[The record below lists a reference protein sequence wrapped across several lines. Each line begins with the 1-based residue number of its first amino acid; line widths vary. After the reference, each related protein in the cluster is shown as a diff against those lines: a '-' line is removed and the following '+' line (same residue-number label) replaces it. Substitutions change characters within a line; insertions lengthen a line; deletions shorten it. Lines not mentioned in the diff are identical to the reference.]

1 MAQMI
6 VREKEM
12 LRISPKDSRILES
25 SRDDGRTWSRRFGGL
40 TNVGEFSELTDAG
53 KEILAQ
59 TSRGLFYSKND
70 GITWTKRS

>member
-25 SRDDGRTWSRRFGGL
+25 SRDDGRTWNRRFGGL

-59 TSRGLFYSKND
+59 TSKGLFYSKND
-70 GITWTKRS
+70 GRTWTKRS

>member
-70 GITWTKRS
+70 GRTWTKRS